1 MSALGSARAGEAC
14 VPPCSPRGSETGVE
28 LVALTGVLS
37 LYSQI
42 VQAPG
47 GHSFR
52 AEGRGG
58 RQAPKSRLG
67 QRRANRRPLSVLGGV

>member
-1 MSALGSARAGEAC
+1 MKPPIEATQ
-14 VPPCSPRGSETGVE
+14 TGVD

-42 VQAPG
+42 VQTPG

-58 RQAPKSRLG
+58 RQSAVALRVS
-67 QRRANRRPLSVLGGV
+67 GGRVGGRSPC